1 MMQINVADL
10 SNPHFD
16 YLFFH
21 PEYSNFVLKGG
32 RASTKSSAISIKIVT
47 DFLADKMAN
56 IAVFRKVGNTLAG
69 SVYEQI

>member
-1 MMQINVADL
+1 MIMKINVANL

-16 YLFFH
+16 YLFFRH
-21 PEYSNFVLKGG
+21 EYSNFVLKGG

-56 IAVFRKVGNTLAG
+56 VAVFRKIGRASCRERV
-69 SVYEQI
+69 